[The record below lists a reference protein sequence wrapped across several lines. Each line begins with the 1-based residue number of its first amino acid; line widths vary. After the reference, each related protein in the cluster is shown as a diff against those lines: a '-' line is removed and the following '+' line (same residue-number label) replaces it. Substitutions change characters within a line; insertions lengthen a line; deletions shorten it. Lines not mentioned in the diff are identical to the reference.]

1 MKRCHLKCFCANSFN
16 TGHFQWKPID
26 QSAPRGPDRRGSS
39 PIDRPPWNR
48 LKPPINVKTRPRES
62 NRQTGFPIGWEEI
75 ELFVRP
81 LGWHP
86 IKRLKPHDQH
96 SPRHPLKG
104 HSFALMFWQH
114 SGLNLIENI
123 SPSLFIQFS
132 SQFVP
137 NLHTA
142 LRIHSRYR
150 LRLLSFTTIFSWPNF
165 APFSRPNLHDFPGR
179 ILHHFPGQIFATF
192 FGRILQHSPIEFVES
207 LATSELA

>member
-1 MKRCHLKCFCANSFN
+1 MKKAIERFLCKFVSIQWISGCI
-16 TGHFQWKPID
+16 QWKPGRSIHVV
-26 QSAPRGPDRRGSS
+26 
-39 PIDRPPWNR
+39 PID
-48 LKPPINVKTRPRES
+48 VKTTKCTTWSNFCQCRRVSRSTQKLSDRPASLEKIEASRS
-62 NRQTGFPIGWEEI
+62 TFCWGIPKKGWS
-75 ELFVRP
+75 FR
-81 LGWHP
+81 
-86 IKRLKPHDQH
+86 
-96 SPRHPLKG
+96 STSRHPLKG
-104 HSFALMFWQH
+104 RGFALMFWQH